1 MSTGHSLPP
10 QAYTR
15 EILAVAFNWLQ
26 NQPESVRRQA
36 VTPDALVGLYM
47 RAQRFGGGDSDG
59 LSFADDLRDLSGG
72 VKSFDD
78 GRAGAI
84 EESRSGTL
92 TMSTEYTQRAVHF
105 NAAPIQM
112 APVQSMATPPPAQPS
127 SQTLSQPMAQPVAPS
142 IAQPQAQAPSHQA
155 HAHAYPPQGHPLDD
169 QSAVRLTAASL
180 KMTSEIRERMN
191 LSSDVE
197 AANMMIAV
205 AYKTLQ
211 NLLR

>member
-26 NQPESVRRQA
+26 NQPDSVRRQA

-72 VKSFDD
+72 PSSSS
-78 GRAGAI
+78 I

-105 NAAPIQM
+105 NATPIQM
-112 APVQSMATPPPAQPS
+112 TPVQPTP
-127 SQTLSQPMAQPVAPS
+127 QTVSQPMAQPVAPPAAPP
-142 IAQPQAQAPSHQA
+142 IAQPPPQAPSHQA
-155 HAHAYPPQGHPLDD
+155 HAHTYPPQAHPLDD